1 MQSDQLKYW
10 IAFSRIPGIGR
21 VRFKLLEE
29 RFASLEDAWQAG
41 GAELQAAGLDK
52 RTTQSITTRRPK
64 SDPDAEIQHLID
76 NDVRAITWH
85 DDDYPPRLKE
95 IYDLP
100 PVLYV
105 KGHLLPEDERQVVD
119 CPFRTVSHIMSQV
132 PFPHDFPFVLESE
145 TAYAI

>member
-29 RFASLEDAWQAG
+29 RFDSLEDAWQAG

-64 SDPDAEIQHLID
+64 ADPDAEIQHLIEL
-76 NDVRAITWH
+76 I
-85 DDDYPPRLKE
+85 
-95 IYDLP
+95 
-100 PVLYV
+100 
-105 KGHLLPEDERQVVD
+105 
-119 CPFRTVSHIMSQV
+119 
-132 PFPHDFPFVLESE
+132 E
-145 TAYAI
+145 TYC